1 MVIKRGEIW
10 WADLPEPIGSSPGF
24 SRPVL
29 IVQSDSFNKT
39 NLNTS
44 IVAFITTN
52 LDLAEMKGN
61 VLLKKNQSD
70 LPKDSV
76 LNVTQIFTID
86 KRLLVEYV
94 GAVSERKMEQV
105 EKGLRLVL
113 SL

>member
-44 IVAFITTN
+44 IVALITTN

>member
-1 MVIKRGEIW
+1 M
-10 WADLPEPIGSSPGF
+10 PEPTGSSPGF
-24 SRPVL
+24 RRPVL

-44 IVAFITTN
+44 IVALITTN

-86 KRLLVEYV
+86 KRLLLEYV
-94 GAVSERKMEQV
+94 GQISEHKMEQV

>member
-1 MVIKRGEIW
+1 M
-10 WADLPEPIGSSPGF
+10 PEPIGSSPGF
-24 SRPVL
+24 PRPVL

-44 IVAFITTN
+44 IVALITTN